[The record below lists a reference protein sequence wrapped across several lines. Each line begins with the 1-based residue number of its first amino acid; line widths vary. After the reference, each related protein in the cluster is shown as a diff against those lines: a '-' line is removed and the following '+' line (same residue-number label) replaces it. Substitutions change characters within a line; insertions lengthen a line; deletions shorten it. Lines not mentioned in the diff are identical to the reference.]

1 MKISI
6 DEIRLIGLSLKHKT
20 TNNNGQSKL
29 DCAALWHQ
37 FNSAQLAATIPDK
50 ISGEILGVYYGYSGD
65 ETQSFRYF
73 VGCKVQSYAAN
84 CLALQTLTIPA
95 GDYQKIVASGK
106 LPESVSNAWENI
118 WQSDLQRSFQVDFEV
133 YDERCKDGN
142 NAEVDIYVSLT

>member
-6 DEIRLIGLSLKHKT
+6 DEIKLIGLSLKHKT
-20 TNNNGQSKL
+20 SNRNGQSQL
-29 DCAALWHQ
+29 DCKALWLQ
-37 FNSAQLAATIPDK
+37 FESAKHAATIPDK
-50 ISGEILGVYYGYSGD
+50 MTGEILGVYYGYSGD

-73 VGCKVQSYAAN
+73 IGCKVQSYAAN
-84 CLALQTLTIPA
+84 CTALQTLTIPA
-95 GDYQKIVASGK
+95 GDYQKIVAKGK

-118 WQSDLQRSFQVDFEV
+118 WQSNLPRSFLVDFEV